1 MAGFFYAS
9 DHVSRSE
16 WKRYVSELPL
26 EEYPGVLGYGFI
38 RYVPRSKLPQFLIN
52 TKSDGASNFELKTQG
67 NYPELFIIEY
77 IEPYNKNI
85 LARGLDIG
93 SEINRREAAIESIEK
108 NQTILTKKVNLIQD
122 LKGLPGFLMLSPIFK
137 KNIYGTEKK
146 ERWNSLIGWAYAP
159 IQINELL
166 KGISESLGNLADF
179 VVFEE
184 DKNKK
189 STILYDSGNIF
200 QNHNEDKITEKFY
213 KKYSYTKEFNINHSG
228 RTWSIKV
235 VPLPEFKKGSNSDM
249 PLIVFLTGIL
259 ISFLVTIVWAS
270 LIHTKENA
278 ISLAEKMTDKF
289 QKSEMEAKNALSQ
302 LSNQKHALDE
312 HAIVAITNVQGEI
325 LYANDKFCEISYYS
339 KEELIG
345 QNHRILNSG
354 YHSQEFFKDMYK
366 SLMKGR
372 VWKAEIKNKRKD
384 GSFYWVESTIVPF
397 RNIEGKIYEYIS
409 IRTDITE
416 LKEIEEKLRIAN
428 ATKDRFFSI
437 IGHDLKNPIN
447 GILGLVELFLLE
459 VKDGVSKEGQ
469 TEYLTMIQGAT
480 KSALALLENLL
491 LWARS
496 QSKQIE
502 YKPKNISF
510 RAVLNSTLPLLSANL
525 IRKKIQIETEL
536 CEDDTIYTDT
546 SLLSTV
552 LRNLLTNAMKFSHP
566 NSMITVRSSIF
577 DKFLKIEIIDSGIGI
592 EQKNLEKLFQL
603 ESLYQKTGTENE
615 TGTGLGLLI
624 CKEFI
629 EKQGGQIQVESTFGK
644 GSNFYF
650 TIPLENESKII

>member
-1 MAGFFYAS
+1 M
-9 DHVSRSE
+9 
-16 WKRYVSELPL
+16 
-26 EEYPGVLGYGFI
+26 
-38 RYVPRSKLPQFLIN
+38 
-52 TKSDGASNFELKTQG
+52 
-67 NYPELFIIEY
+67 
-77 IEPYNKNI
+77 
-85 LARGLDIG
+85 
-93 SEINRREAAIESIEK
+93 
-108 NQTILTKKVNLIQD
+108 
-122 LKGLPGFLMLSPIFK
+122 
-137 KNIYGTEKK
+137 
-146 ERWNSLIGWAYAP
+146 
-159 IQINELL
+159 
-166 KGISESLGNLADF
+166 
-179 VVFEE
+179 
-184 DKNKK
+184 
-189 STILYDSGNIF
+189 
-200 QNHNEDKITEKFY
+200 
-213 KKYSYTKEFNINHSG
+213 
-228 RTWSIKV
+228 
-235 VPLPEFKKGSNSDM
+235 
-249 PLIVFLTGIL
+249 
-259 ISFLVTIVWAS
+259 
-270 LIHTKENA
+270 
-278 ISLAEKMTDKF
+278 
-289 QKSEMEAKNALSQ
+289 
-302 LSNQKHALDE
+302 
-312 HAIVAITNVQGEI
+312 
-325 LYANDKFCEISYYS
+325 
-339 KEELIG
+339 
-345 QNHRILNSG
+345 
-354 YHSQEFFKDMYK
+354 
-366 SLMKGR
+366 
-372 VWKAEIKNKRKD
+372 
-384 GSFYWVESTIVPF
+384 
-397 RNIEGKIYEYIS
+397 
-409 IRTDITE
+409 
-416 LKEIEEKLRIAN
+416 
-428 ATKDRFFSI
+428 
-437 IGHDLKNPIN
+437 
-447 GILGLVELFLLE
+447 GLVELFLLE